1 MTLTCAPIILL
12 HSINIAGVAE
22 LADARDSKSRSF
34 GSVGSTPTFGT
45 DVTEVQSL
53 GGYLRVRFTWIAEQ
67 AYSEDVVLWI
77 PRLAG
82 FGELVRIF
90 IPASE

>member
-1 MTLTCAPIILL
+1 
-12 HSINIAGVAE
+12 
-22 LADARDSKSRSF
+22 
-34 GSVGSTPTFGT
+34 
-45 DVTEVQSL
+45 
-53 GGYLRVRFTWIAEQ
+53 LRVRFTWIAEQ